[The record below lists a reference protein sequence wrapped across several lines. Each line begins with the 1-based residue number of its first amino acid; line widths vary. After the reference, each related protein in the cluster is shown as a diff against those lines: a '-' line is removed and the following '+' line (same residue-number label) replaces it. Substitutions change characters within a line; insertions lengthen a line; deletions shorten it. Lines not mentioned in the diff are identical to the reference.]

1 MAIECLYKEKCKD
14 YPRLCSL
21 CGHSENRSYYTPIQ
35 TSYEP
40 YIPQYPYYPITI
52 EPYIPQYPYYPI
64 TIRYN

>member
-52 EPYIPQYPYYPI
+52 
-64 TIRYN
+64 RYN